1 MRNFSPRISQWNVW
15 FGADRPEA
23 SSVEVSKARARAL
36 GSRLREAPGPV
47 LGIYRMRPSN
57 AIAKCDS
64 VQWKQ

>member
-1 MRNFSPRISQWNVW
+1 VRNFSPRISQWNVW

-47 LGIYRMRPSN
+47 LGIYRMRP
-57 AIAKCDS
+57 
-64 VQWKQ
+64 